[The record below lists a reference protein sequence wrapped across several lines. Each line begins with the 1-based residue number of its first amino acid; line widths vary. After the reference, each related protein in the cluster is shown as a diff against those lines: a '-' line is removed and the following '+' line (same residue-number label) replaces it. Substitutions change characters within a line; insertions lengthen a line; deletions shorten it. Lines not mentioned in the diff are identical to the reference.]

1 MVYVLLADGFE
12 EMEAIA
18 PIDLLR
24 RVGCHVQTVAIGCA
38 ARTVTGAHG
47 ITVTADIAEA
57 EVAFD
62 DLQAVILPGGMPGT
76 LNLEAS
82 DTVQKLLDTAVA
94 CDDTVIAAICAA
106 PSVLGHKGILQGK
119 KAVCYPGFEKELVGA
134 VLQDTPVAVDG
145 RIITSKGA
153 GTATEFAL
161 ALAKALV
168 SEEAANRMREGIQC
182 K

>member
-24 RVGCHVQTVAIGCA
+24 RVGCELQTVAIGSA
-38 ARTVTGAHG
+38 TLQVTGAHG
-47 ITVTADIAEA
+47 ITVTADIAESD
-57 EVAFD
+57 VVYD
-62 DLQAVILPGGMPGT
+62 GLQAVILPGGMPGT

-82 DTVQKLLDTAVA
+82 GTVQKLLDVAVS

-119 KAVCYPGFEKELVGA
+119 KAVCYPGFEKELIGA

-153 GTATEFAL
+153 GTATDFAL
-161 ALAKALV
+161 ALVKALV
-168 SEEAANRMREGIQC
+168 GEEAANRVREGIQC